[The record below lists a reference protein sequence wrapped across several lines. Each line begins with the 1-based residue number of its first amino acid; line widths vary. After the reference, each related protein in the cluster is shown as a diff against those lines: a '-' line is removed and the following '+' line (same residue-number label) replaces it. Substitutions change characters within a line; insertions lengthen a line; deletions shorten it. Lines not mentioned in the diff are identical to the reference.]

1 MIKVLPAIQLIKI
14 SFLVFFITSC
24 APKQP
29 EQKDA
34 APIMDAV
41 EFVLP
46 EGAIPIEYNRH
57 LIFWGTYNDSIKAKW
72 VFDTGCPYAVVDS
85 SFYSE
90 CGYDMD
96 DIIKAFAFGAGNNAS
111 PAYIIKKAHSVGTH
125 RFRSAPEHIHLL
137 DLREAVG
144 DKTADGILAVDFFGL
159 NVLEINYQ
167 NEYFRVL
174 PDTFEPDSS
183 WASLPF
189 VFKKNRILVDGCLQ
203 IEEAMKVKGPFIL
216 DLGSTRTFTL
226 NKNACRE
233 INIQRTSKKVD
244 TLDLLNSGVGGNA
257 TSGMLRAD
265 FCSFAGFHIDDVP
278 IDFRENDRGA
288 FNDATN
294 YGVLGNAFLD
304 RFDLII
310 DFVNSRLLL
319 RPNNHFNEP
328 YRKMELSGMFLLD
341 RSISKGGFE
350 INGIIRHSKADSSGF
365 QLGDLIIAIDGKKVK
380 LEENS
385 RAVNRMIDSLA
396 MINGVEL
403 SFLRGDSLFQLRM
416 Q

>member
-1 MIKVLPAIQLIKI
+1 MIKVLPEIQLIKI

-34 APIMDAV
+34 DPIMDAV

-46 EGAIPIEYNRH
+46 ENAIPIDYNRH
-57 LIFWGTYNDSIKAKW
+57 LVFWGTYNDSIKAKW

-111 PAYIIKKAHSVGTH
+111 PAYIIEKCHSVETH
-125 RFRSAPEHIHLL
+125 GFRSAPEHIHLL

-159 NVLEINYQ
+159 KVLEINYQ

-183 WASLPF
+183 WAFLPF
-189 VFKKNRILVDGCLQ
+189 VFKKNRILVDGSVQ
-203 IEEAMKVKGPFIL
+203 IEEGMKIKGPFIL

-226 NKNACRE
+226 NKKACRE
-233 INIQRTSKKVD
+233 INIQQTSKKVD
-244 TLDLLNSGVGGNA
+244 TLDFLNSGVGGNA

-278 IDFRENDRGA
+278 VDFRENDRGA
-288 FNDATN
+288 FSDATN

-319 RPNNHFNEP
+319 RPNSHFNEP
-328 YRKMELSGMFLLD
+328 YRKVELSGMFLLD

-350 INGIIRHSKADSSGF
+350 INGIIRQSKADSSGF

-403 SFLRGDSLFQLRM
+403 SFLRGDSLCHYHM